1 MAEEDKDG
9 KPGGEPQNPAGDAP
23 AHKKK
28 KNLRSG
34 ARAAEDNLIESGVE
48 IEHDVAAPDLPAE
61 LPVLTATNIIVFPD
75 MVAPLSVSNDR
86 EMKLIDRVL
95 LDNRMLV
102 VAPLER
108 EMKDAADLEA
118 VHRVGCVAVVLK
130 MLKLPDGEMRILL
143 QGLHRVKLVD
153 FTAADPDLKAKIEVI
168 DDQIPKSVEMK
179 ALHGSLRKEFRRLTE
194 LLQFPEEIKV
204 AAHNITHAGHF
215 ADLVASNLDIT
226 HLERIA
232 ALDEQSV
239 MKRMEKLAVL
249 LARNIQ
255 IVELGTRIQEDV
267 RQKIGDG
274 QREYFLREQLKS
286 IRKELG
292 EDDGSVELEEIKKK
306 VDAAGMTEEALKESK
321 REFARLEKMQTGS
334 AEYTVSMTY
343 LDWMTSLPWQNITKD
358 NINIRKARQI
368 LDEDHYELKKVKER
382 IVEFLAVHKINPE
395 GKSPILCLVGPPGV
409 GKTSLGKSIARAMGR
424 KFVRH
429 SLGGVRDEAEIR
441 GHRRTYIGALP
452 GRIIQ
457 GLRRAESKNPVFM
470 LDEIDKLGNDFRGD
484 PSSALLEALDP
495 EQNNEFRDQYLD
507 VAFDLSQVIFIATAN
522 TTETIPDALFDRM
535 EVITLPG
542 YSSVEKHEIA
552 KRYLVPRVLKEHG
565 MPEGRIVFTP
575 AALDL
580 IMRGYT
586 RESGLRNLERELA
599 AIVRKIAVKMASGST
614 GKFSVNPE
622 LVKKLLG
629 PVRFH
634 NEIVDRANVPGV
646 SVGLVWT
653 AVGGDILFI
662 ESTKMGGSKNLF
674 LTGSLGDVIK
684 ESAQAAMSWIRS
696 HVGPLGIAD
705 DFYDNSDIHI
715 HFPEG
720 AIPKDGPSAGIAL
733 VASLVSLLIGE
744 RIKPQLAMTG
754 EITLRGKVL
763 PVGGIKEKMIG
774 AHLAGIKE
782 VILPHANIN
791 DLIDLPKEVRD
802 GIKFHPVKD
811 IVSMLPLA
819 FPKFYELV
827 AGKPKPARQPKPAKV
842 VSPQPPETSA
852 HAPGRPVRKHGKDS
866 AHARE

>member
-1 MAEEDKDG
+1 MAEDNNNGKSGKGKTKDRG
-9 KPGGEPQNPAGDAP
+9 AANASS
-23 AHKKK
+23 K
-28 KNLRSG
+28 KNKG
-34 ARAAEDNLIESGVE
+34 ARASEDNLIETGVE
-48 IEHDVAAPDLPAE
+48 IEEDIPVPDLPAE
-61 LPVLTATNIIVFPD
+61 LPVLPTTNIIVFPD
-75 MVAPLSVSNDR
+75 MVAPLSISNDR
-86 EMKLIDRVL
+86 EMRLIDRVL
-95 LDNRMLV
+95 LDNRMLII
-102 VAPLER
+102 APLQR
-108 EMKDAADLEA
+108 EMKNASDLDAI
-118 VHRVGCVAVVLK
+118 HRVGCVSVVLK

-143 QGLHRVKLVD
+143 QGLHRVKLPE
-153 FTAADPDLKAKIEVI
+153 FTQADPDLTAKLEVI
-168 DDQIPKSVEMK
+168 DDVIPKTVEMK

-194 LLQFPEEIKV
+194 LLQFPDEIKV
-204 AAHNITHAGHF
+204 AAHNINHAGHF

-226 HLERIA
+226 HDERMA
-232 ALDEQSV
+232 ALDETNV
-239 MKRMEKLAVL
+239 MRRMEKLAVQ

-292 EDDGSVELEEIKKK
+292 EDDGSVEMEEIKKK
-306 VDAAGMTEEALKESK
+306 INEAGMSEEGLKESK
-321 REFARLEKMQTGS
+321 REFSRLEKMQAGS

-343 LDWMTSLPWQNITKD
+343 LDWMTTLPWQQTTKD

-382 IVEFLAVHKINPE
+382 IVEFLAVRKINPE

-542 YSSVEKHEIA
+542 YSTVEKHEIA
-552 KRYLVPRVLKEHG
+552 MRYLLPRVLKEHG
-565 MPEGRIVFTP
+565 MPDGRVRFTK
-575 AALDL
+575 ASLDF

-586 RESGLRNLERELA
+586 REAGLRNLEREIA
-599 AIVRKIAVKMASGST
+599 TVVRKIAVKMATGSKERFNVT
-614 GKFSVNPE
+614 PE

-634 NEIVDRANVPGV
+634 NEIVSRANVPGV

-662 ESTKMGGSKNLF
+662 ESTKMPGSKNLF

-696 HVGPLGIAD
+696 HNLRLGIAD

-720 AIPKDGPSAGIAL
+720 AIPKDGPSAGVAL
-733 VASLVSLLIGE
+733 VASLVSLLINK

-774 AHLAGIKE
+774 AHLAGIRE
-782 VILPHANIN
+782 VILPHANLN
-791 DLIDLPKEVRD
+791 DLIDLPKEVRE
-802 GIKFHPVKD
+802 GITFHPIKD

-819 FPKFYELV
+819 FPDFFALVGGVPRPAIPAPASKKTAGVADAELP
-827 AGKPKPARQPKPAKV
+827 ASSPKKRPKPKSTR
-842 VSPQPPETSA
+842 
-852 HAPGRPVRKHGKDS
+852 
-866 AHARE
+866 